1 MYLCIMI
8 PLLGLGIMEIGIL
21 VLAVLF
27 LFGGNKMKGLAREI
41 VQGYG
46 KVKDVRDSVEK
57 EIKDTITTIDITK
70 DDK

>member
-1 MYLCIMI
+1 MI

-70 DDK
+70 EDK

>member
-1 MYLCIMI
+1 MI

>member
-1 MYLCIMI
+1 MI

-21 VLAVLF
+21 ILAVVF

-46 KVKDVRDSVEK
+46 KVKDVRDSVEQ

-70 DDK
+70 EDK

>member
-1 MYLCIMI
+1 MI
-8 PLLGLGIMEIGIL
+8 PLFGLGIMEIGVL
-21 VLAVLF
+21 VLAVIL
-27 LFGGNKMKGLAREI
+27 LFGGNKVKGLAREI

-57 EIKDTITTIDITK
+57 EIKDTITSIDITK